1 MSFSLNRLA
10 AAGTAAHGS
19 PSTMTTTPFPPRLV
33 TTVGQLR
40 EAIDVVRRQGK
51 MVALVPTMG
60 ALHEGHL
67 SLVRASKAECD
78 YTVVSIYVNPRQF
91 GPDEDLDR
99 YPRTLQSDIEALA
112 GCGADLA
119 FAPADEEVYGREHST
134 WVEPGSAALPL
145 EGRCRKGHFRGV
157 ATVVLKLLNM
167 VGAQVAYFGQ
177 KDYQQALVIRQ
188 MVRELDLAV
197 EIRVCPI
204 VREPDGL
211 ALSSRNAYL
220 SPAARRRS
228 LVLWKSLQLAGEL
241 VGQGQRDAG
250 VIAQRMREVIITAA
264 DAEIDYIALVDPD
277 SLEPV
282 DEITARTLAAV
293 AVKIENTRL
302 IDNCFLEPPRGE

>member
-1 MSFSLNRLA
+1 MNTTPSRPRLA
-10 AAGTAAHGS
+10 
-19 PSTMTTTPFPPRLV
+19 PPRLV

-40 EAIDVVRRQGK
+40 EVMDVVRRRGK

-78 YTVVSIYVNPRQF
+78 YTVVSIYVNPSQF

-119 FAPADEEVYGREHST
+119 FAPADQEVYAPGHST

-145 EGRCRKGHFRGV
+145 EGRCRQGHFRGV

-211 ALSSRNAYL
+211 ALSSRNARL

-228 LVLWKSLQLAGEL
+228 LVLWKSLQLAEEL

-250 VIAQRMREVIITAA
+250 TIARRMREVIVTAA

-282 DEITARTLAAV
+282 DAITARTLAAV
-293 AVKIENTRL
+293 AVTIENTRL
-302 IDNCFLEPPRGE
+302 IDNCFLEPPRGK